1 MRTEHAGWESG
12 TSVPAELRD
21 PLSYR
26 ILEVVER
33 SEGVNRGRGP
43 DLDHIVGEVIRGPI
57 SRRAAHGRVGVE
69 SRVSELVGRDY
80 LRLDGWGAY
89 HVTARG
95 WVEGLE
101 RNLEDFTIR
110 K

>member
-1 MRTEHAGWESG
+1 MRTENAGMDPDVK
-12 TSVPAELRD
+12 TSAAVRD

-26 ILEVVER
+26 ILEVVDH
-33 SEGVNRGRGP
+33 SEDKHRGRGP

-57 SRRAAHGRVGVE
+57 SRRAARGRIGVE
-69 SRVSELVGRDY
+69 NRVHELVGREY

-95 WVEGLE
+95 WVEGLD
-101 RNLEDFTIR
+101 RTLEAFSLR

>member
-1 MRTEHAGWESG
+1 MRTENAGMEQDAKESVAA
-12 TSVPAELRD
+12 SD

-26 ILEVVER
+26 ILEVVNH
-33 SEGVNRGRGP
+33 SEDKHRGRGP

-69 SRVSELVGRDY
+69 NRLHELVGRGY

-89 HVTARG
+89 HITARG
-95 WVEGLE
+95 WVEGLD
-101 RNLEDFTIR
+101 RTLEDFSLR